1 MIEFIGGNKLM
12 EEFIFINNL
21 GSLLYKFGI

>member
-12 EEFIFINNL
+12 EEFILINNL